1 MEIPLQQRRS
11 SSTRVLQC
19 KRKVAHSPQ
28 FTRAACGKRNTTRSL
43 SHSTLSCSFAAC
55 LPFRHCHC
63 VSCNAAIVCV
73 HDDCDDDDDG
83 LRART
88 LVQSRSVPFET
99 FKRSVVS
106 ALREQQ
112 QQQQQLTHNSTHTHT
127 LTYAEQPNTRRPHNT
142 FACGPLFLF
151 FSFCFV

>member
-1 MEIPLQQRRS
+1 MEIPLQQQQRQRRC
-11 SSTRVLQC
+11 SSTLQSNS
-19 KRKVAHSPQ
+19 RLAVQAQSGPQ
-28 FTRAACGKRNTTRSL
+28 SIVHTRSVWETKHKRSL
-43 SHSTLSCSFAAC
+43 SLSTLSCSFAAC

-73 HDDCDDDDDG
+73 HDNGNDDCDVDDDDG

-112 QQQQQLTHNSTHTHT
+112 QQQQLTHNSTHTHT
-127 LTYAEQPNTRRPHNT
+127 YIRRT
-142 FACGPLFLF
+142 TKYTTA
-151 FSFCFV
+151 S